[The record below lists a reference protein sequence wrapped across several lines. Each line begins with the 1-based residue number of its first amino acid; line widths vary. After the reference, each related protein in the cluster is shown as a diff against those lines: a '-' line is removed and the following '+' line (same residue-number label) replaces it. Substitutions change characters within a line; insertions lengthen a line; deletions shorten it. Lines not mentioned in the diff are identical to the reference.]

1 MHFSKHMKYPLSDKK
16 NPDLDFSNLKAAVV
30 KKILYIYNGF
40 LTVEQWKIPEF
51 WWAFDSVHRIK
62 MLFLFLFF
70 FFSFNQSVRTDT
82 NVTVLMLGLCHVSEV
97 PCLLIFPVVI
107 TK

>member
-1 MHFSKHMKYPLSDKK
+1 MCSSHK
-16 NPDLDFSNLKAAVV
+16 NVV
-30 KKILYIYNGF
+30 F
-40 LTVEQWKIPEF
+40 V
-51 WWAFDSVHRIK
+51 SV
-62 MLFLFLFF
+62 F